1 MLKNNRGGQMIR
13 IFFTAFT
20 IIALGSPAAGAAK
33 CLSGFEVSEF
43 ITKNSV
49 GVVDV
54 YFSHVE
60 GVPNSLVF
68 KLRNGKV
75 LSVTQERQC
84 VLSAE
89 VTSYKEYLESTID
102 DGECLDGCGE

>member
-1 MLKNNRGGQMIR
+1 MIR
-13 IFFTAFT
+13 ILLSAFT
-20 IIALGSPAAGAAK
+20 ITALGSPAGGAAK

-89 VTSYKEYLESTID
+89 VTSYKEYIESTIEGD
-102 DGECLDGCGE
+102 RECDGCGD

>member
-1 MLKNNRGGQMIR
+1 MTRFLL
-13 IFFTAFT
+13 TAFS
-20 IIALGSPAAGAAK
+20 IATLASPTVSAAE
-33 CLSGFEVSEF
+33 CLDGNKVSQF
-43 ITKNSV
+43 ITKNSI

-89 VTSYKEYLESTID
+89 VTSYKEYIKSTIEG
-102 DGECLDGCGE
+102 DGECDGCGE